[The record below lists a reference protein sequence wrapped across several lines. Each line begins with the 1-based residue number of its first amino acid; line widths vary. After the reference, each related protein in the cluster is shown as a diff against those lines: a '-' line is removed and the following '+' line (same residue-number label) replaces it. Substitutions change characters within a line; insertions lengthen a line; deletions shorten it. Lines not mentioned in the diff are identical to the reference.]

1 MFLLNYFYKLIV
13 DNHLGD
19 IASLIGIIISLVGF
33 FITIWNVIQSRK
45 AAQNAGEIAS
55 KVRED
60 ISKIETIEEFSR
72 AIATIDEIKRLNRDG
87 AWSILPERYS
97 ALRKSL
103 ISIKTSNPNM
113 PENDKVILS
122 NALRH
127 TSNIEDQIE
136 NFITDKSLLI
146 NIPKFNKIISQQG
159 DRLTEILVSLKGR
172 IGR

>member
-1 MFLLNYFYKLIV
+1 LNYFYKLIV

-19 IASLIGIIISLVGF
+19 IASVIGILISLIGF
-33 FITIWNVIQSRK
+33 FITIWNVIKSRK
-45 AAQNAGEIAS
+45 AAQKAEEIVQ

-60 ISKIETIEEFSR
+60 ISKIETIEEFSK

-87 AWSILPERYS
+87 AWPILPERYS

-103 ISIKTSNPNM
+103 ISIKISNPNM

-127 TSNIEDQIE
+127 TSNMEDQIE
-136 NFITDKSLLI
+136 KFIIDKSLSVDI
-146 NIPKFNKIISQQG
+146 SKFNKIISQQG
-159 DRLTEILVSLKGR
+159 DRLTEILVSLKGK

>member
-1 MFLLNYFYKLIV
+1 LSYFYNLIV

-19 IASLIGIIISLVGF
+19 IASVIGIIISLVGF
-33 FITIWNVIQSRK
+33 FITIWNVIQTRK
-45 AAQNAGEIAS
+45 AAQKAEEIGR

-60 ISKIETIEEFSR
+60 ISKIETIEEFSK

-97 ALRKSL
+97 SLRKSL
-103 ISIKTSNPNM
+103 ISIKNSNPNM

-136 NFITDKSLLI
+136 QFIVNKSLQI
-146 NIPKFNKIISQQG
+146 DIPKFNKIISQQG
-159 DRLTEILVSLKGR
+159 DRLTEILVSLKSK

>member
-1 MFLLNYFYKLIV
+1 LNYFYKLIV

-19 IASLIGIIISLVGF
+19 IASVIGIIISLIGF

-45 AAQNAGEIAS
+45 AAQKAEEIAH

-60 ISKIETIEEFSR
+60 ISKIETIEEFSK
-72 AIATIDEIKRLNRDG
+72 AIATIDEIKRLNRDE

-103 ISIKTSNPNM
+103 ISIKNSNPNM
-113 PENDKVILS
+113 PYNDKVILS

-136 NFITDKSLLI
+136 QFIVNKLLPI
-146 NIPKFNKIISQQG
+146 DIPKFNKIISQQG
-159 DRLTEILVSLKGR
+159 DRLTEILVSIKGK